1 MTSWIWIVLLILAF
15 MFIWEAIFIWMWVKG
30 VRERNSTL
38 TIIGGVFSLGIIGL
52 VISLVQ
58 VSGWNNETYN
68 HHNIDIEK
76 DKLALEREKLELEKQ
91 KHEEN
96 KNKKS

>member
-1 MTSWIWIVLLILAF
+1 MTSWIWIVLLILFVLAV
-15 MFIWEAIFIWMWVKG
+15 WEAVFIWMWVKG
-30 VRERNSTL
+30 IREKNSTL
-38 TIIGGVFSLGIIGL
+38 TILGGFFALGFIGL
-52 VISLVQ
+52 IIALVQ
-58 VSGWNNETYN
+58 VSGWNNETHH

-76 DKLALEREKLELEKQ
+76 EKLALEREKLELEKQ